1 MSIFRFTEIIE
12 KKVARK
18 VDFQSKLQTFKIL
31 IAVIIKSTVFWD
43 VIPCSLV

>member
-1 MSIFRFTEIIE
+1 MFIFRFIEIME

-18 VDFQSKLQTFKIL
+18 VDFQSKLQKFKIL

-43 VIPCSLV
+43 VIPFGLV